1 MNHIRLAG
9 MQAHILYR
17 KQHENLRDMVGGCL
31 DVKKS
36 IEGFIGRFKD
46 WRVKENAT
54 VSCTLGGLI
63 LSNSATMTAHYW
75 LNEIYDPEIAEAH
88 RSAALHIH
96 DLSMLSGYRI
106 SLPLFPSAQV
116 KHNKHR

>member
-1 MNHIRLAG
+1 ML
-9 MQAHILYR
+9 AHILYR